1 MYCFCCSHF
10 VEQSFPFSIS
20 SLLLRVIQ
28 PLPFVT
34 VKRRIMGIIGVMDP
48 INFEYLENFLWPT
61 EKGSEDK
68 KENKTLL
75 IDFSGRFISK
85 YKRTDWHK
93 VLKLIKSVGMKQ
105 SYLTLISIVNRYP
118 FTELT
123 FQHFNTSVF
132 SVQFKIDLILRVKFP
147 QSKIRSRYTFSLVW
161 FPLSAWQ
168 SWHSHFIW
176 CWGTQHQHVTETRVS
191 ITYVWKIIQFMI
203 LLKPL

>member
-1 MYCFCCSHF
+1 
-10 VEQSFPFSIS
+10 
-20 SLLLRVIQ
+20 
-28 PLPFVT
+28 
-34 VKRRIMGIIGVMDP
+34 MGIIGVMDP

-75 IDFSGRFISK
+75 NDFPGRFISK

-123 FQHFNTSVF
+123 FQHFNTSLCF
-132 SVQFKIDLILRVKFP
+132 LLNSKLI
-147 QSKIRSRYTFSLVW
+147 
-161 FPLSAWQ
+161 
-168 SWHSHFIW
+168 
-176 CWGTQHQHVTETRVS
+176 
-191 ITYVWKIIQFMI
+191 
-203 LLKPL
+203 

>member
-1 MYCFCCSHF
+1 MYCVCSHF

-75 IDFSGRFISK
+75 NDFSGRFISK
-85 YKRTDWHK
+85 DKRTDWHK

-132 SVQFKIDLILRVKFP
+132 SVKFKIDLISRVKFP
-147 QSKIRSRYTFSLVW
+147 QSKIRSRYIFPCLVSPSLPDNPDILILFDAEARNITCRKHV
-161 FPLSAWQ
+161 SALNM
-168 SWHSHFIW
+168 F
-176 CWGTQHQHVTETRVS
+176 VN
-191 ITYVWKIIQFMI
+191 IIQFMI